1 MAQFMSTD
9 NNGYLSDYMMQEA
22 SARRKRAQSRA
33 QYDYSIQELSR
44 NASEN
49 LRDIGQ
55 KYSRGMEPQVTQYTG
70 RGLGR
75 SGIFQRA
82 MKDYVESQQKDV
94 GDVYRQLQAGMGQL
108 ALGENQAGAD
118 LQGELDRIARA
129 KNQEILNAAVE
140 LRNWAPYAAAYGNAS

>member
-9 NNGYLSDYMMQEA
+9 NNGFLSDYMMQEA
-22 SARRKRAQSRA
+22 NARRKRALSRA
-33 QYDYSIQELSR
+33 QYDTGAAELGR
-44 NASEN
+44 ASSQS

-55 KYSRGMEPQVTQYTG
+55 KYSKGMEPQVTGFTG

-82 MKDYVESQQKDV
+82 MKDYVEAQQRET
-94 GDVYRQLQAGMGQL
+94 GDVFGQLQSGLNQL
-108 ALGENQAGAD
+108 ALGEQQAGVD
-118 LQGELDRIARA
+118 LQSELDRIARA

-140 LRNWAPYAAAYGNAS
+140 LKNWAPYAAAFGGG